1 MRLFQK
7 RVRALLLVLTAS
19 FCLPAVAASA
29 STLDTVKQRGKLVCG
44 VSTGILG
51 FSISDDKGKWSGFD
65 VDFCRAVASA
75 IFGDPEKVEYVPL
88 AADQRFDA
96 LKSGKV
102 DLLSRNS
109 TWAFSN
115 EVEQG
120 LNFAGVTYYDGQGFL
135 VPKSRKVTSGL
146 ELDGSKVCVKAG
158 TTTEANVADYFK
170 QNHMKFEPVRFEQLT
185 DILKAYDAGDCNVIS
200 SDVSQLHAN
209 RLELKKPNDHVILA
223 DVISKEPL
231 GPVVRQGD
239 DQWLNLV
246 KWVNL
251 AMLNAEEL
259 GISKGN
265 VEEAKKSQ
273 KPAVRRFVGAE
284 GDTGKQLGLSP
295 DWAVAIVKNVGNYG
309 ETLERNVGK
318 KSKLNIARG
327 LNQLWTM
334 GGIQYAPPLR

>member
-1 MRLFQK
+1 MRLFHK
-7 RVRALLLVLTAS
+7 RVRALLPLLTAS
-19 FCLPAVAASA
+19 FCILAAAAQA
-29 STLDTVKQRGKLVCG
+29 STLDKVKERGKLVCG
-44 VSTGILG
+44 VSSGILG
-51 FSISDDKGKWSGFD
+51 FSIADDKGKWSGFD

-75 IFGDPEKVEYVPL
+75 IFGDPNKVDYVPV
-88 AADQRFDA
+88 AADQRFEA
-96 LKSGKV
+96 LKSDKF

-120 LNFAGVTYYDGQGFL
+120 LVFAGVTYYDGQGFL
-135 VPKSRKVTSGL
+135 VPKSRKVTSAL

-158 TTTEANVADYFK
+158 TTTEANVADFFK
-170 QNHMKFEPVRFEQLT
+170 QNHMKFEPVRFELLP
-185 DILKAYDAGDCNVIS
+185 DLLKAYDGGKCDVIS

-209 RLELKKPNDHVILA
+209 RLELKKPNDNIILA

-239 DQWLNLV
+239 DQWLNIV
-246 KWVNL
+246 KWVNF

-259 GISKGN
+259 GIASNN
-265 VEEAKKSQ
+265 VEDAKKSQ

-284 GDTGKQLGLSP
+284 GDIGKHLGLSS
-295 DWAVAIVKNVGNYG
+295 DWAVNIVKNVGNYG
-309 ETLERNVGK
+309 ETLERNVGR
-318 KSKLNIARG
+318 KSKLGIARG
-327 LNQLWTM
+327 LNQLWSM